1 MIIIVK
7 ADDKSP
13 IKRSTF
19 LFEPILPV
27 TGMKRDNG
35 ISAVYIR
42 NIVGIIKLTTYIT
55 CHFLTKTDLLYF
67 YKKVFVLI
75 DLPVCCSLNM

>member
-1 MIIIVK
+1 MITIVK

-13 IKRSTF
+13 IKRSAF
-19 LFEPILPV
+19 LSGPIRPEMGTKSESV
-27 TGMKRDNG
+27 V
-35 ISAVYIR
+35 SAVYIR

-67 YKKVFVLI
+67 CEVFVVV
-75 DLPVCCSLNM
+75 DLLVCCSLNM